1 MQVLKSIALFGIAGL
16 CEIIGGYLIW
26 LWAKE
31 SKPTYYLLVGGAL
44 LFVYG
49 IVATLQT
56 SSFGRVYATYGGI
69 FVVMSLV
76 WAYKIDNY
84 IPDKYD
90 LIGTLVVLI
99 GVCIIFYS
107 PREIDIL

>member
-31 SKPTYYLLVGGAL
+31 NKPGYYLCFGGIL
-44 LFVYG
+44 LTIYG
-49 IVATLQT
+49 IIATLQMAD
-56 SSFGRVYATYGGI
+56 FGIVYAAYGGI
-69 FVVMSLV
+69 FVTLSLL
-76 WAYKIDNY
+76 WAYKIDNFV
-84 IPDKYD
+84 PDKYD

-99 GVCIIFYS
+99 GVAMILYS
-107 PREIDIL
+107 PRTN